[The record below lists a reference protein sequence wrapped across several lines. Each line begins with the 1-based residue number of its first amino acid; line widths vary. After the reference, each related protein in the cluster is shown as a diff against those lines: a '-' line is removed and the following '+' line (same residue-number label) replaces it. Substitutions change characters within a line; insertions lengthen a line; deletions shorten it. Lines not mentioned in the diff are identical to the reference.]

1 MQVLLFCY
9 CPQVDSQDL
18 KHSTHL
24 QAMQTLWNSG
34 PVIKLFIQRKVS
46 VASEGNLSFSES
58 VFSVV
63 SVWVGGWVGGA
74 SPHNTR
80 ILILHYRVL

>member
-1 MQVLLFCY
+1 VKVSLFRY

-58 VFSVV
+58 VFSSVV
-63 SVWVGGWVGGA
+63 CGWGLP
-74 SPHNTR
+74 SQYIYYSYTN
-80 ILILHYRVL
+80 

>member
-1 MQVLLFCY
+1 MTLLYNDLNCAGVTPCY
-9 CPQVDSQDL
+9 CPQVDSQHL

-58 VFSVV
+58 VLLPV
-63 SVWVGGWVGGA
+63 A
-74 SPHNTR
+74 
-80 ILILHYRVL
+80 